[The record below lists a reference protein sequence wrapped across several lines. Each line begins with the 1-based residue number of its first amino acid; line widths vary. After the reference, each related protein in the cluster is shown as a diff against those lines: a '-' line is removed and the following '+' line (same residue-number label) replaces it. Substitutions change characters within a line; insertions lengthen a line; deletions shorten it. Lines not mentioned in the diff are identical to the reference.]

1 MDSIK
6 GTYILIFNADIYA
19 SIIAVLCVLQI
30 LGALQGTNGVLGP
43 TTGHAQSFRPSLGV
57 PSATLHAA
65 SEVKYIADH
74 YCCFKCVPKSR
85 VRKKYKQKKCIKANI
100 ILVVFLYFDSV
111 HVLVCIGG
119 FQCA

>member
-85 VRKKYKQKKCIKANI
+85 VRKKYKQKKMHKSKY
-100 ILVVFLYFDSV
+100 YFS
-111 HVLVCIGG
+111 G
-119 FQCA
+119 FPLF